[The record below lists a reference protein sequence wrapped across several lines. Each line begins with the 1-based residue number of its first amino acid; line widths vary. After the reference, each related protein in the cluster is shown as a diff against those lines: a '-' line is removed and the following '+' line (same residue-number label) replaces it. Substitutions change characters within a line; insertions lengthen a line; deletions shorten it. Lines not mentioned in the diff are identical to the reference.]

1 MAQVMRAA
9 TISLPAEP
17 PLLDTAG
24 TGGDEKR
31 SFNISTVA
39 AIIAAAAG
47 ARVAK
52 QHSRAVTSRCGST
65 EFLEAVGVAHDLQP
79 DAALRCLHET
89 NLCFLSTSR
98 YHPSAFARLSEAQ
111 AGGAARG
118 LLHLL
123 SLLAHPGPA
132 QHQLIGVADARR
144 AEPITETLRRLEAV
158 HALIVCGDDGMDEI
172 TCTRTTTVHEVVGG
186 AVRTWT
192 VDPRD
197 LGVLLAPRH
206 AVLGGPPDENAL
218 ITRFL
223 LEGKSSPYRNI
234 AEMNAGAALLAADR
248 VSSLAEGVGMAHE
261 AVGSGAA
268 KRKLQQVIEASRDLA
283 D

>member
-1 MAQVMRAA
+1 
-9 TISLPAEP
+9 
-17 PLLDTAG
+17 
-24 TGGDEKR
+24 
-31 SFNISTVA
+31 
-39 AIIAAAAG
+39 
-47 ARVAK
+47 
-52 QHSRAVTSRCGST
+52 
-65 EFLEAVGVAHDLQP
+65 
-79 DAALRCLHET
+79 
-89 NLCFLSTSR
+89 
-98 YHPSAFARLSEAQ
+98 
-111 AGGAARG
+111 
-118 LLHLL
+118 
-123 SLLAHPGPA
+123 
-132 QHQLIGVADARR
+132 
-144 AEPITETLRRLEAV
+144 
-158 HALIVCGDDGMDEI
+158 MDEI